1 MQVSSRAP
9 SYVVEASNLHP
20 RHNQNAMTKFAD
32 DTYLLVGSNCITTVA
47 DEIANMKDWV
57 ARNNMRIHPTKT
69 KELVVCGTRFRLP
82 PTTPC
87 PFVEGAERF
96 DSLRVLGFQLD
107 SRLSMGDHITKIL
120 NTCSSSTYALRV
132 LRSHGLQH
140 NELHLVASILYAS
153 PAWYGFANESDRK
166 RLDRLIARM

>member
-69 KELVVCGTRFRLP
+69 KELVICGTRFRLP

-107 SRLSMGDHITKIL
+107 SRLS
-120 NTCSSSTYALRV
+120 TYALRV
-132 LRSHGLQH
+132 LRSHGLQP
-140 NELHLVASILYAS
+140 NELPLVASILYAS

-166 RLDRLIARM
+166 HLDRLIARM